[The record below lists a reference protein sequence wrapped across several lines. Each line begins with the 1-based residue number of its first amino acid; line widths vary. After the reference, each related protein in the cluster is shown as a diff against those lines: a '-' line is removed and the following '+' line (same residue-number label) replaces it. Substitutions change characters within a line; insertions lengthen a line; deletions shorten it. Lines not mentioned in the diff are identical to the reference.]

1 MNILVFSDTHRRKD
15 LIEEILL
22 RKRAVTDLVIH
33 LGDNYRDIADIRD
46 KFPDIA
52 FLGVRGN
59 CDLLQ
64 SPDYPEESC
73 ITLEGHT
80 IFFTHGHMFDVKRSV
95 SLLVHKAKKKNA
107 DIALFGHTH
116 KKHRSE
122 VDGVLV
128 INPGSL
134 SEPRDLSGGSF
145 LSLSITNGKINAN
158 IVEI

>member
-1 MNILVFSDTHRRKD
+1 MNILVFSDTHRRSD

-33 LGDNYRDIADIRD
+33 LGDNYKDIADIRD

-59 CDLLQ
+59 CDLFPN
-64 SPDYPEESC
+64 PDYPEENC

-80 IFFTHGHMFDVKRSV
+80 IFFTHGHMLDVKRSL
-95 SLLVHKAKKKNA
+95 SLIVHAAKRKNA

-122 VDGVLV
+122 VDGILL

-134 SEPRDLSGGSF
+134 SEPRDFSGGSF
-145 LSLSITNGKINAN
+145 LSLSITNEKIHAD
-158 IVEI
+158 IIET